1 MESLVTNSVDLKT
14 LNELQAKLYSRR
26 DRIQLKLSTAP
37 YIRLMDKISFIV
49 GVLVVWMFAY
59 FLGRYPKDF
68 FFTFFTILI
77 IPLVLFRW
85 IRYYKIGMHYYLIDL
100 CYFSLALILYTIWY
114 DPKNE
119 ALMRVGFLTANGC
132 LAVSIAAFRNSLV
145 FHDMDCITSM
155 GLHAA
160 PMIITHHIR
169 WYMITEE
176 ASLPEEQRT
185 FATISTSLRLEEY
198 LHLNMWNPIAFY
210 VIWLAFYA
218 FVNFYLA
225 ESTIKRKKY
234 NTLYIYFSEN
244 PFWYKILV
252 KNKRYFGENSGPIS
266 FLIGHFVFFF
276 VSHVLAMVEFEYY
289 YFNVLMMSIYIGF
302 SLWNGANYYME
313 YFAKKYEAKL
323 VQLDALAGKPMS
335 VEEARKAAWA
345 E

>member
-1 MESLVTNSVDLKT
+1 
-14 LNELQAKLYSRR
+14 
-26 DRIQLKLSTAP
+26 
-37 YIRLMDKISFIV
+37 MDKISFIV

-225 ESTIKRKKY
+225 ESTIKRKKVQY
-234 NTLYIYFSEN
+234 
-244 PFWYKILV
+244 
-252 KNKRYFGENSGPIS
+252 
-266 FLIGHFVFFF
+266 
-276 VSHVLAMVEFEYY
+276 
-289 YFNVLMMSIYIGF
+289 
-302 SLWNGANYYME
+302 SLHLLQR
-313 YFAKKYEAKL
+313 KPLL
-323 VQLDALAGKPMS
+323 VQDTSQEQKIFWREFRADFLFDWSFRILFCFTCLSDGR
-335 VEEARKAAWA
+335 V
-345 E
+345 